1 MSGSR
6 LSVISSQADP
16 WIEVRPMW
24 TFEEELSRMLR
35 TATDHRQLTTD
46 NGAGGAL

>member
-1 MSGSR
+1 MGG
-6 LSVISSQADP
+6 P
-16 WIEVRPMW
+16 
-24 TFEEELSRMLR
+24 EEEVGRKLR